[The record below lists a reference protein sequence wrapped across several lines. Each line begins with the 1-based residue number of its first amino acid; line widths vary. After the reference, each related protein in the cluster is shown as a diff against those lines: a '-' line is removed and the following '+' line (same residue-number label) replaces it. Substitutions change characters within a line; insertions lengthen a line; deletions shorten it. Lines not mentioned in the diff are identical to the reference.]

1 MENITVSIRRVGLL
15 GIRPNTAMPIATNK
29 TANNNYTYPRISL
42 DTTIHI
48 CIYVQTKNVKA
59 LVLINK
65 LHTFQRYLNISI
77 WHVRIFQYGFET
89 CQLCPDDEQCPTS
102 PTYRFIQNRTSKV
115 TIHFSTTSFRAYLE
129 TWKSQSVF
137 PTLLGPSSISF
148 FVFWAINHHHHW
160 GTIQPLN
167 NKTTNV
173 ELLQLLLVSLTFI
186 PRSWAITQFW

>member
-48 CIYVQTKNVKA
+48 YIYVQTKNVKA

-77 WHVRIFQYGFET
+77 WHVRILQYGFET

-115 TIHFSTTSFRAYLE
+115 Y
-129 TWKSQSVF
+129 
-137 PTLLGPSSISF
+137 
-148 FVFWAINHHHHW
+148 N
-160 GTIQPLN
+160 TIQHDIFQSLFR
-167 NKTTNV
+167 NV
-173 ELLQLLLVSLTFI
+173 EIPKCFSYSPGTLVHILLCLLSNQSSSSLRNYST
-186 PRSWAITQFW
+186 A